1 MAIPIP
7 KKTGFQE
14 FPKWMRHPA
23 EREAVVCNEEEV
35 DPVTGR
41 RYWVHKPPGQPVKFP
56 PCMAIDADQEAYFR
70 AQGYV
75 AADGD
80 PAAYHRATIAPVPDG
95 YVHREYPLMLADG
108 TIDLGPDAPPAP
120 TNFYP
125 YYVRMP
131 GYEPTLVENVEEHQT
146 VLRDRGVEPEPE
158 PSEEDEIAEL
168 ERRLA
173 ELQAKKAER
182 LDPVRQP
189 EGFQSEAAPAEPA
202 DPTAASEAPGP
213 VDDQPSDG
221 ETQAPAAEELLEV
234 EEQTAAVED
243 VKTEAENEVT
253 ARLAEIEAEQA
264 PAAQKT
270 GGKRR

>member
-56 PCMAIDADQEAYFR
+56 PCQAVDADQEAYFR

-75 AADGD
+75 AAEGD
-80 PAAYHRATIAPVPDG
+80 AAAFNRATIAPLPDG
-95 YVHREYPLMLADG
+95 YVHREYPLVLPDG
-108 TIDLGPDAPPAP
+108 TIDLGPDAPQAP
-120 TNFYP
+120 SNFYP
-125 YYVRMP
+125 YFVRMP
-131 GYEPTLVENVEEHQT
+131 GYEPTRVENVDEHQEL
-146 VLRDRGVEPEPE
+146 LRDRGVEPVQEV
-158 PSEEDEIAEL
+158 SEEDEIDEL

-173 ELQAKKAER
+173 ALRAKKAER
-182 LDPVRQP
+182 PDPVQQP
-189 EGFQSEAAPAEPA
+189 KELQSKAAPGDPA
-202 DPTAASEAPGP
+202 ALSEAPGP
-213 VDDQPSDG
+213 LNDQPGEG
-221 ETQAPAAEELLEV
+221 ETQAPAAEVVEEL
-234 EEQTAAVED
+234 EEQTGEPVD
-243 VKTEAENEVT
+243 LKVNAE
-253 ARLAEIEAEQA
+253 LEAEQA
-264 PAAQKT
+264 PAAQKG